1 MFLSDSKQA
10 SGFLSTLKGLPTSYN
25 KDLQESVEPLLDCVR
40 TVSHCLAITSGVISS
55 LEVRGERMKAA
66 LTADMLATDVAD
78 YLVLKG
84 VPFRQTHHIA
94 GSVVR
99 RAEQLGV
106 SIAEVGLEDLRQIS
120 PMFEADIAE
129 VFDFERSVERRSA
142 QGGTSRS
149 SVLAQIES
157 IEKLLA

>member
-1 MFLSDSKQA
+1 M
-10 SGFLSTLKGLPTSYN
+10 
-25 KDLQESVEPLLDCVR
+25 EPLLDCVK
-40 TVSHCLAITSGVISS
+40 TVSHCLTITSGVVSS
-55 LEVRGERMKAA
+55 LTVHGDKMKAA

-99 RAEQLGV
+99 KAELLGV
-106 SIAEVGLEDLRQIS
+106 SIAEVGLEDLKQIS
-120 PMFEADIAE
+120 PLFEADIAQ
-129 VFDFERSVERRSA
+129 VFDFEKSVERRSA

-149 SVLAQIES
+149 SVLAQIDA